1 MAVNLSPLQIKRDL
15 IEVVLQALAA
25 SGLPPHRLELEIT
38 EAALMQDS
46 QNTLA
51 TLHQLRQLG
60 VRIVMDNFG
69 RGYCSLSYLR
79 SFPFDKIKIDRAF
92 VADMDR
98 AEETRAL
105 VEAIVG
111 LGRNLGMVTVAEGV
125 ESYAQLQMVRGF
137 GCAEAQ
143 GYYFSPA
150 VAPGDVERVLHDTFA
165 HARDAA

>member
-1 MAVNLSPLQIKRDL
+1 
-15 IEVVLQALAA
+15 VLQALVA

-38 EAALMQDS
+38 ESGLLQDS

-60 VRIVMDNFG
+60 VRIAMDNFG

-79 SFPFDKIKIDRAF
+79 SFPFHKLKIDRAF
-92 VADMDR
+92 IADMDR
-98 AEETRAL
+98 SEETRAL

-111 LGRNLGMVTVAEGV
+111 LGKNLGMITVAEGV
-125 ESYAQLQMVRGF
+125 ENYAQLEMVRGF

-143 GYYFSPA
+143 GFYFSPA
-150 VAPGDVERVLHDTFA
+150 VASSEVERLLQVNFE